1 MLKTQQYTCH
11 DGPSSPVRD
20 AGSGS
25 VPMNA
30 QRVRSRRAAIV
41 GLSVLLL
48 AGCARVPPHLSL
60 PDLRLGEPSFF
71 PTVEAYTTAP
81 ILAGNRV
88 EFLLNGE
95 EIFPAVIDAIQS
107 ARKSITYAQYF
118 YEDGPVSRDIAAALS
133 ERCLAGVGANVL
145 LDAFGALGMPTD
157 YVDMMRRAGCHVEF
171 FRPLGPLDWHRA
183 NNRNH
188 RRILVVDGR
197 LGWTGGSGVSR
208 KWMGNGRT
216 EDHWRDTDVRVQGP
230 IVEYLQGA
238 FADNWLE
245 ATGIVLGG
253 DAYFP
258 RPLAPAGNVYAQIV
272 RSSPAGGGAAM
283 YTAFLLAMSSAR
295 RSIYIANP
303 YLVLDDRMGEA
314 LLSAAKRGVKV
325 VVLTPGAIDHNLVR
339 QASRGTWGRMLKGGV
354 QIYEYL
360 PALLHAKMMVI
371 DGVWA
376 TVGSTNLD
384 NRSFAL
390 NDELNLVVYDAPT
403 AQRLEAIIKEDL
415 TYSRQVDY
423 RHWRARG
430 LVDRF
435 MELLAT
441 PFRDLL

>member
-1 MLKTQQYTCH
+1 
-11 DGPSSPVRD
+11 
-20 AGSGS
+20 
-25 VPMNA
+25 MNT
-30 QRVRSRRAAIV
+30 RRICPGRAAV
-41 GLSVLLL
+41 AGLAVLLL
-48 AGCARVPPHLSL
+48 AGCARVTPHLSL

-95 EIFPAVIDAIQS
+95 EIFPALIEAIQS
-107 ARKSITYAQYF
+107 ARKTITYAQYF
-118 YEDGPVSRDIAAALS
+118 YEDGPVSRDIAVALS
-133 ERCLAGVGANVL
+133 DRSLAGVGVNVL
-145 LDAFGALGMPTD
+145 LDAFGALGIPGE

-171 FRPLGPLDWHRA
+171 FRPLGPLAWHRA

-208 KWMGNGRT
+208 KWMGNGRI

-258 RPLAPAGNVYAQIV
+258 RPLAPAGTVHAQVV
-272 RSSPAGGGAAM
+272 RSSPAGGSAAM

-295 RSIYIANP
+295 RSIYITNP
-303 YLVLDDRMGEA
+303 YLVLDDRMADA
-314 LLSAAKRGVKV
+314 LLSAVKRGVKV

-339 QASRGTWGRMLKGGV
+339 QASRGKWGRMLRGGV
-354 QIYEYL
+354 EIYEYM

-371 DGVWA
+371 DSVWA

-403 AQRLEAIIKEDL
+403 AQRLEAIIKQDL

-430 LVDRF
+430 FADRF
-435 MELLAT
+435 MELLAS

>member
-1 MLKTQQYTCH
+1 MLEVQQSTCH

-25 VPMNA
+25 VLMKTP
-30 QRVRSRRAAIV
+30 RVCLLA
-41 GLSVLLL
+41 LLL
-48 AGCARVPPHLSL
+48 LSGCVRVPPHLLL

-71 PTVEAYTTAP
+71 PTLEAYAAAP
-81 ILAGNRV
+81 IVPGNRV

-95 EIFPAVIDAIQS
+95 EIFPALIEAIQS
-107 ARKSITYAQYF
+107 AHKTITYAQYF
-118 YEDGPVSRDIAAALS
+118 YEDGPVSRDIANALS
-133 ERCLAGVGANVL
+133 ERCLAGVGVNVL
-145 LDAFGALGMPTD
+145 LDSFGALGIPGE
-157 YVDMMRRAGCHVEF
+157 YVDTMRRAGCHVEF
-171 FRPLGPLDWHRA
+171 FRPLGPLAWHRA

-197 LGWTGGSGVSR
+197 VGWTGGSGVSR
-208 KWMGNGRT
+208 KWMGNGRV
-216 EDHWRDTDVRVQGP
+216 EDHWRDTDVRVEGP

-238 FADNWLE
+238 FADNWLA

-258 RPLAPAGNVYAQIV
+258 RPLPVAGTVHAQII
-272 RSSPAGGGAAM
+272 RSSPAGGSAAM
-283 YTAFLLAMSSAR
+283 YTAFLLAMPA
-295 RSIYIANP
+295 
-303 YLVLDDRMGEA
+303 
-314 LLSAAKRGVKV
+314 
-325 VVLTPGAIDHNLVR
+325 AIDHNLVR
-339 QASRGTWGRMLKGGV
+339 QASRGKWGKMLKGGV

-415 TYSRQVDY
+415 GYSRLVDY
-423 RHWRARG
+423 RHWRARS
-430 LVDRF
+430 LIDRF
-435 MELLAT
+435 MALLAT
-441 PFRDLL
+441 PIRDLL

>member
-1 MLKTQQYTCH
+1 MKTQ
-11 DGPSSPVRD
+11 
-20 AGSGS
+20 
-25 VPMNA
+25 
-30 QRVRSRRAAIV
+30 RACLLA
-41 GLSVLLL
+41 LLL
-48 AGCARVPPHLSL
+48 LGGCVRVPPHLLL

-71 PTVEAYTTAP
+71 PTLEAYAAAP
-81 ILAGNRV
+81 IVPGNRV

-95 EIFPAVIDAIQS
+95 EIFPALIESIQS
-107 ARKSITYAQYF
+107 AHKTITYAQYF
-118 YEDGPVSRDIAAALS
+118 YEDGPVSRDIANALS
-133 ERCLAGVGANVL
+133 ERCLAGVGVNVL
-145 LDAFGALGMPTD
+145 LDSFGALGIPGE
-157 YVDMMRRAGCHVEF
+157 YVDTMRRAGCHVEF
-171 FRPLGPLDWHRA
+171 FRPLGPLAWHRA

-197 LGWTGGSGVSR
+197 VGWTGGSGVSR
-208 KWMGNGRT
+208 KWMGNGRV
-216 EDHWRDTDVRVQGP
+216 EDHWRDTDVRVEGP

-258 RPLAPAGNVYAQIV
+258 RLP
-272 RSSPAGGGAAM
+272 GAAM
-283 YTAFLLAMSSAR
+283 YTAFLLAMSAAR
-295 RSIYIANP
+295 RSIYITNP
-303 YLVLDDRMGEA
+303 YLVLDDRMSEA
-314 LLSAAKRGVKV
+314 LLIAVRRGVKV

-339 QASRGTWGRMLKGGV
+339 QASRGKWGKMLKGGV

-415 TYSRQVDY
+415 GYSRLVDY
-423 RHWRARG
+423 RHWRARS
-430 LVDRF
+430 LIDRF

-441 PFRDLL
+441 PIRDLL

>member
-1 MLKTQQYTCH
+1 MLEVQQSTCH

-25 VPMNA
+25 VLMKT
-30 QRVRSRRAAIV
+30 QRACLLA
-41 GLSVLLL
+41 LLL
-48 AGCARVPPHLSL
+48 LGGCVRVPPHLLL

-71 PTVEAYTTAP
+71 PTLEAYAAAP
-81 ILAGNRV
+81 IVPGNRV

-95 EIFPAVIDAIQS
+95 EIFPALIESIQS
-107 ARKSITYAQYF
+107 AHKTITYAQYF
-118 YEDGPVSRDIAAALS
+118 YEDGPVSRDIANALS
-133 ERCLAGVGANVL
+133 ERGLAGVGVNVL
-145 LDAFGALGMPTD
+145 LDAFGALGIPGE
-157 YVDMMRRAGCHVEF
+157 YVDTMRRAGCHVEF
-171 FRPLGPLDWHRA
+171 FRPLGPLAWHRA

-197 LGWTGGSGVSR
+197 VGWTGGSGVSR
-208 KWMGNGRT
+208 KWMGNGRV
-216 EDHWRDTDVRVQGP
+216 EDHWRDTDVRVEGP

-258 RPLAPAGNVYAQIV
+258 RLPVAGTVHAQII
-272 RSSPAGGGAAM
+272 RSSPAGGSAAM
-283 YTAFLLAMSSAR
+283 YTAFLLAMSAAR
-295 RSIYIANP
+295 RSIYITNP
-303 YLVLDDRMGEA
+303 YLVLDDRMSEA
-314 LLSAAKRGVKV
+314 LLIAVRRGVKV

-339 QASRGTWGRMLKGGV
+339 QASRGKWGKMLKGGV

-415 TYSRQVDY
+415 GYSRLVDY
-423 RHWRARG
+423 RHWRARS
-430 LVDRF
+430 LIDRF

-441 PFRDLL
+441 PIRDLL

>member
-1 MLKTQQYTCH
+1 MLEVQQSTCH

-25 VPMNA
+25 VLMKT
-30 QRVRSRRAAIV
+30 QRVCLLA
-41 GLSVLLL
+41 LLL
-48 AGCARVPPHLSL
+48 LGGCVRVPPHLLL

-71 PTVEAYTTAP
+71 PTLEAYAAAP
-81 ILAGNRV
+81 IVPGNRV

-95 EIFPAVIDAIQS
+95 EIFPALIESIQS
-107 ARKSITYAQYF
+107 AHKTITYAQYF
-118 YEDGPVSRDIAAALS
+118 YEDGPVSRDIANALS
-133 ERCLAGVGANVL
+133 ERGLAGVGVNVL
-145 LDAFGALGMPTD
+145 LDAFGALGIPGE
-157 YVDMMRRAGCHVEF
+157 YVDTMRRAGCHVEF
-171 FRPLGPLDWHRA
+171 FRPLGPLAWHRA

-197 LGWTGGSGVSR
+197 VGWTGGSGVSR
-208 KWMGNGRT
+208 KWMGNGRV
-216 EDHWRDTDVRVQGP
+216 EDHWRDTDVRVEGP

-258 RPLAPAGNVYAQIV
+258 RLPVAGTVHAQII
-272 RSSPAGGGAAM
+272 RSSPAGGSAAM
-283 YTAFLLAMSSAR
+283 YTAFLLAMSAAR
-295 RSIYIANP
+295 RSIYITNP
-303 YLVLDDRMGEA
+303 YLVLDDRMSEA
-314 LLSAAKRGVKV
+314 LLIAVRRGVKV

-339 QASRGTWGRMLKGGV
+339 QASRGKWGKMLKGGV

-415 TYSRQVDY
+415 GYSRLVDY
-423 RHWRARG
+423 RHWRARS
-430 LVDRF
+430 LIDRF

-441 PFRDLL
+441 PIRDLL

>member
-1 MLKTQQYTCH
+1 MKTE
-11 DGPSSPVRD
+11 
-20 AGSGS
+20 S
-25 VPMNA
+25 VCA
-30 QRVRSRRAAIV
+30 RWTLLAA
-41 GLSVLLL
+41 LVLLVL
-48 AGCARVPPHLSL
+48 GGCVRVPPHLLL

-71 PTVEAYTTAP
+71 PTLEAYAGAP
-81 ILAGNRV
+81 ILPGNRV

-107 ARKSITYAQYF
+107 AHKTVTYAQYF
-118 YEDGPVSRDIAAALS
+118 YEDGPVARDIAAALT
-133 ERCLAGVGANVL
+133 ERCLAGVGVNVL
-145 LDAFGALGMPTD
+145 LDAFGALGMPAD

-171 FRPLGPLDWHRA
+171 FRPLGPLAWHRA

-197 LGWTGGSGVSR
+197 VGWTGGSGVSR
-208 KWMGNGRT
+208 KWMGNGRI
-216 EDHWRDTDVRVQGP
+216 EDHWRDTDVRVEGP

-245 ATGIVLGG
+245 ATGMVLGG

-258 RPLAPAGNVYAQIV
+258 RPLPVAGAVHAQIV
-272 RSSPAGGGAAM
+272 RSSPAGGSAAM
-283 YTAFLLAMSSAR
+283 YTAFLLAMSAAR
-295 RSIYIANP
+295 RSIYITNP
-303 YLVLDDRMGEA
+303 YLVLDDRMSEA
-314 LLSAAKRGVKV
+314 LLAAVKRGVKV

-339 QASRGTWGRMLKGGV
+339 QASRGKWGRMLKGGV
-354 QIYEYL
+354 QIYEYM

-415 TYSRQVDY
+415 SYARLVDY

-430 LVDRF
+430 LIDRF

-441 PFRDLL
+441 PIRDLL

>member
-1 MLKTQQYTCH
+1 MKTQ
-11 DGPSSPVRD
+11 
-20 AGSGS
+20 
-25 VPMNA
+25 
-30 QRVRSRRAAIV
+30 RACLLA
-41 GLSVLLL
+41 LLL
-48 AGCARVPPHLSL
+48 LGGCVRVPPHLLL

-71 PTVEAYTTAP
+71 PTLEAYAAAP
-81 ILAGNRV
+81 IVPGNRV

-95 EIFPAVIDAIQS
+95 EIFPALIEAIQS
-107 ARKSITYAQYF
+107 AHKTITYAQYF
-118 YEDGPVSRDIAAALS
+118 YEDGPVSRDIANALS
-133 ERCLAGVGANVL
+133 ERCLAGVGVNVL
-145 LDAFGALGMPTD
+145 LDSFGALGIPGE
-157 YVDMMRRAGCHVEF
+157 YVDTMRRASCHVEF
-171 FRPLGPLDWHRA
+171 FRPLGPLAWHRA

-197 LGWTGGSGVSR
+197 VGWTGGSGVSR
-208 KWMGNGRT
+208 KWMGNGRV
-216 EDHWRDTDVRVQGP
+216 EDHWRETDVRVEGP

-258 RPLAPAGNVYAQIV
+258 RLPVAGTVHAQII
-272 RSSPAGGGAAM
+272 RSSPAGGSAAM
-283 YTAFLLAMSSAR
+283 YTAFLLAMSAAR
-295 RSIYIANP
+295 RSIYITNP
-303 YLVLDDRMGEA
+303 YLVLDDRMSEA
-314 LLSAAKRGVKV
+314 LLIAVRRGVKV

-339 QASRGTWGRMLKGGV
+339 QASRGKWGKMLKGGV

-415 TYSRQVDY
+415 GYSRLVDY
-423 RHWRARG
+423 RHWRARS
-430 LVDRF
+430 LIDRF

-441 PFRDLL
+441 PIRDLL

>member
-1 MLKTQQYTCH
+1 MLEVQQSTCH

-25 VPMNA
+25 VLMKT
-30 QRVRSRRAAIV
+30 QRACLLA
-41 GLSVLLL
+41 LLL
-48 AGCARVPPHLSL
+48 LGGCVRVPPHLLL

-71 PTVEAYTTAP
+71 PTLEAYAAAP
-81 ILAGNRV
+81 IVPGNRV

-95 EIFPAVIDAIQS
+95 EIFPALIESIQS
-107 ARKSITYAQYF
+107 AHKTITYAQYF
-118 YEDGPVSRDIAAALS
+118 YEDGPVSRDIANALS
-133 ERCLAGVGANVL
+133 ERGLAGVGVNVL
-145 LDAFGALGMPTD
+145 LDAFGALGIPGE

-171 FRPLGPLDWHRA
+171 FRPLGPLAWHRA

-197 LGWTGGSGVSR
+197 VGWTGGSGVSR
-208 KWMGNGRT
+208 KWMGNGRV
-216 EDHWRDTDVRVQGP
+216 EDHWREDDVRVEGP
-230 IVEYLQGA
+230 IVEYLQRA

-258 RPLAPAGNVYAQIV
+258 RLPVAGTVHAQII
-272 RSSPAGGGAAM
+272 RSSPAGGSAAM
-283 YTAFLLAMSSAR
+283 YTAFLLAMSAAR
-295 RSIYIANP
+295 RSIYITNP
-303 YLVLDDRMGEA
+303 YLVLDDRMSEA
-314 LLSAAKRGVKV
+314 LLIAVRRGVKV

-339 QASRGTWGRMLKGGV
+339 QASRGKWGKMLKGGV

-415 TYSRQVDY
+415 GYSRLVDY
-423 RHWRARG
+423 RHWRARS
-430 LVDRF
+430 LIDRF

-441 PFRDLL
+441 PIRDLL